1 MSPRRSEG
9 VRVYGVELFTFT
21 LLVPMAAATLRV
33 HQNSLKG
40 RVDHSVLL
48 PASYTISD
56 PQGYLRIKWS
66 RAGKRIVEYRCISER
81 NSNANECN
89 QVLSYSDLYQH
100 RVVLFPEN
108 ASLLLKH
115 LQINDSGLYELSVS
129 QARGIERG
137 RFNLAVQADNTNET
151 DHEEITDTDK
161 KKTSGFNDKIRYV
174 TLTLILFFFCFTMK
188 MHRDSKR
195 AQKRSKKGN
204 ASQNGQQKNP
214 TTSNPTVIFSDVNS
228 SDYVGITGKADEW

>member
-9 VRVYGVELFTFT
+9 VRVYGVQLLTFT
-21 LLVPMAAATLRV
+21 LLVPMAVATLRV
-33 HQNSLKG
+33 HQNRLNGS
-40 RVDHSVLL
+40 VDHSVLL

-56 PQGYLRIKWS
+56 PRGYLRIKWS

-81 NSNANECN
+81 NSNSDECSH
-89 QVLSYSDLYQH
+89 VMSYSDLYKH

-137 RFNLAVQADNTNET
+137 SFNLVVQADNANET
-151 DHEEITDTDK
+151 GHGEIMDTAK
-161 KKTSGFNDKIRYV
+161 KKTPGFKDKIRYV
-174 TLTLILFFFCFTMK
+174 TLTLILFFLCFTMK
-188 MHRDSKR
+188 IRRDSKR
-195 AQKRSKKGN
+195 AQKRSKRGN
-204 ASQNGQQKNP
+204 ASQNGQNP
-214 TTSNPTVIFSDVNS
+214 TTSNPMVFYSDMNS
-228 SDYVGITGKADEW
+228 SEYAGITGKADKW

>member
-66 RAGKRIVEYRCISER
+66 RAGKRIVEYRCISEQ

-115 LQINDSGLYELSVS
+115 LQINDSGLYQLSVS

-137 RFNLAVQADNTNET
+137 RFNLTVQADNTNET

-161 KKTSGFNDKIRYV
+161 KKTSGFNDNIRYV

-195 AQKRSKKGN
+195 AQKRSKKRKCFSEWSEESNDKQPHGN
-204 ASQNGQQKNP
+204 
-214 TTSNPTVIFSDVNS
+214 IL
-228 SDYVGITGKADEW
+228 